1 MAKNMHCFLSFSGFA
16 DAYWDMCNVA
26 GNHSG
31 KLMIITIIAIIEL
44 HNYDIYI
51 YIYIYIYILGLGIG

>member
-1 MAKNMHCFLSFSGFA
+1 MAKNMHCFISFLGFA
-16 DAYWDMCNVA
+16 EDNWDMSNVA

-44 HNYDIYI
+44 HI
-51 YIYIYIYILGLGIG
+51 